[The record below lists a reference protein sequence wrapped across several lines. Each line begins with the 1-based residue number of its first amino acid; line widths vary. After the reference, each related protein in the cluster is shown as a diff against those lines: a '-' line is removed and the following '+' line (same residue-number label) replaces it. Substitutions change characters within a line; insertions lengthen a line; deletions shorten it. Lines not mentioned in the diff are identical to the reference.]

1 MSKAEIVL
9 FTIFVSAIIFF
20 SFRGVMR
27 TEAKTPN
34 KLNMTTEEV
43 DYVINNLKKRSAAD
57 CVLTRADY
65 GFVCKEMG
73 SDKVFKVR
81 MK

>member
-1 MSKAEIVL
+1 LYTVFIIIVCAFAL
-9 FTIFVSAIIFF
+9 F
-20 SFRGVMR
+20 GVMR
-27 TEAKTPN
+27 TESSGSRLHMTPD
-34 KLNMTTEEV
+34 EV
-43 DYVINNLKKRSAAD
+43 SYVMKNLEKRSAAD
-57 CVLTRADY
+57 CVLTRTDY